1 MGLEL
6 SCLSPIVVVNSLL
19 IGQENM
25 SNTNLLPELPVQLPL
40 LPLRDVVI
48 FPHMVIPLFVGR
60 PRSIAALEEAVE
72 NSNKRI
78 VLVAQKTANKDEPA
92 PEDIYDMGVVA
103 NILQLLK
110 LPDGTVKVLV
120 EGIQRASLESIND
133 TGDYYMVDALP
144 VVPSEEARP
153 DLEAMR
159 RTITSQ
165 FEQYVKLNKK
175 LAPEIVG
182 SISAMDDIYCFE

>member
-1 MGLEL
+1 
-6 SCLSPIVVVNSLL
+6 
-19 IGQENM
+19 M
-25 SNTNLLPELPVQLPL
+25 SNTTLLPELPIQLPL

-78 VLVAQKTANKDEPA
+78 VLVAQKAANKDEPA
-92 PEDIYDMGVVA
+92 PEDIYEMGVIA

-120 EGIQRASLESIND
+120 EGIQRAHLESIND
-133 TGDYYMVDALP
+133 TDEFYVVDAMP
-144 VVPSEEARP
+144 VVPSDDERP
-153 DLEAMR
+153 DLEAMS
-159 RTITSQ
+159 RTINSQ

-175 LAPEIVG
+175 LAPELVG
-182 SISAMDDIYCFE
+182 TVSTIEDITR